1 MRTEELD
8 FDLPAELIA
17 QHPAE
22 PRDSSRLLHYVRAAG
37 EIRHRVFGDLPGML
51 RPGDLLVFNDA
62 KVIPARFTLVKP
74 TGGLVRG
81 LFLEEPHAGE
91 WIALLKGLG
100 PVRPE
105 AVHRVVKHPTAA
117 VHVLEKLGGGQY
129 RLSVDPPGAARILD
143 LAGSMPLPPYIRRGV
158 DDPADRERYQT
169 VYATVPGS
177 VAAPTAGLHFTP
189 ELLAELERCG
199 IRRAS
204 VTLHVS
210 LGTFRQVEAAD
221 LDDHEMHVERYA
233 LPVETAE
240 AMNAAKAEGRRVIA
254 IGTTAAR
261 VLESQ
266 PPGLIEPR
274 TGETDIFIRPP
285 YAWKHVQ
292 ALLTNFHLP
301 RSTLIALVAA
311 MVGLEE
317 QHRLYQLAIEERY
330 RFFSYG
336 DAMLIE

>member
-1 MRTEELD
+1 M
-8 FDLPAELIA
+8 PQA
-17 QHPAE
+17 Q
-22 PRDSSRLLHYVRAAG
+22 L
-37 EIRHRVFGDLPGML
+37 
-51 RPGDLLVFNDA
+51 
-62 KVIPARFTLVKP
+62 
-74 TGGLVRG
+74 
-81 LFLEEPHAGE
+81 
-91 WIALLKGLG
+91 
-100 PVRPE
+100 
-105 AVHRVVKHPTAA
+105 
-117 VHVLEKLGGGQY
+117 
-129 RLSVDPPGAARILD
+129 
-143 LAGSMPLPPYIRRGV
+143 
-158 DDPADRERYQT
+158 
-169 VYATVPGS
+169 
-177 VAAPTAGLHFTP
+177 
-189 ELLAELERCG
+189 
-199 IRRAS
+199 
-204 VTLHVS
+204 TLHVS